1 MTHHEDRMDGT
12 SRSVVVKY
20 QGKWA
25 VFCPVSCTYDL
36 IGAGYRRCREFC
48 DKVNA
53 VTPARK
59 LEYDMRLD

>member
-1 MTHHEDRMDGT
+1 MTHHEDRMDLT

-20 QGKWA
+20 KGKWA

-36 IGAGYRRCREFC
+36 IGAGYNRCREFC

-53 VTPARK
+53 AMPARK
-59 LEYDMRLD
+59 LEYDMRID